1 MSDSALEGL
10 GRGRNSEDRKITKQF
25 TFIMLSVMLTMFGG
39 RVSTCEMQKQS
50 NAMQVTYARKWAAM
64 EYQSR
69 YNSNGGT

>member
-1 MSDSALEGL
+1 
-10 GRGRNSEDRKITKQF
+10 
-25 TFIMLSVMLTMFGG
+25 MLTMFGG

-69 YNSNGGT
+69 YNNNGGIKFVIRKMWYGEGRSEKR